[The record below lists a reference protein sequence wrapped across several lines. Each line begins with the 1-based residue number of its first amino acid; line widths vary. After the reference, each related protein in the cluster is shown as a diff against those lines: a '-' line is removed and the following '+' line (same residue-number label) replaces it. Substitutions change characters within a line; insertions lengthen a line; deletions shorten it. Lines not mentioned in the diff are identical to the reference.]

1 VRRPGLTKAQKLHAQ
16 VQRALLRLRR
26 VAVQLTDAVDHGDHE
41 LGAEL
46 AGELEAAAFGYA
58 NTLPARERRRF
69 RRSK

>member
-46 AGELEAAAFGYA
+46 AG
-58 NTLPARERRRF
+58 
-69 RRSK
+69 